1 MEKKEYSLLT
11 KLGVIIITLVVSIM
25 IINSTYT
32 YQKTKNSILKEM
44 KEDSKDAIFSLKN
57 NISILLASYSP
68 NEYEQIITNELK
80 DKDIFAIVIKDY
92 NLGKVLGKKVYI
104 SGKIKNK
111 YSVIEDY
118 DYKNEEQNKQLANSF
133 FSNSSNIT
141 DSSNNI
147 LGTITL
153 YLSDTALN
161 KELDI
166 IIYNTIV
173 NTIFLSILLILFLYL
188 SIKYYILKP
197 ISNIIDAINND
208 NSHGIPSKPIPY
220 SKSTEIN
227 ELSSSINKMILSI
240 KESRNILEKSQ
251 HRLEYLLDL
260 SPIAVRITK
269 KNKKNK
275 DYVIFANSAYSK
287 MLKINQNSVYGM
299 DPKGYYTTK
308 TAYEDIEK
316 ELLKG
321 NSIYNRIMEV
331 EIQNKQVFL
340 LASYMN
346 IEYDGQNA
354 TIGWFYDLT
363 KEKENEAKLH
373 KALELQTTI
382 FDNSGYMMISTNRDG
397 IIQQFNKEAERV
409 LGYEAKEVVNIHTP
423 LLFHLKSE
431 IKQRKFYLSKE
442 LNINITSTFEV
453 FTAKTNLGLKNESE
467 WTVIAKNGEH
477 IPVLMTIT
485 ALKNKDN
492 ETYGYLGISQ
502 DISQRKL
509 LESQSKLASMGEM
522 IGNIAHQWRQ
532 PLSMI
537 STIASGILLKNEL
550 VEKVSPQI
558 VSDMEKIMGQTNYLS
573 QTIDD
578 FRNFIKNTN
587 IKETISIVETIEKAL
602 TILKPS
608 INNNHIK
615 LITNFKDDWEIE
627 GFQNQIIQAFINII
641 NNSKDA
647 IKERLKESDEKLIFI
662 ESQKINNQFI
672 LVIKDN
678 AGGIDDNIL
687 HKVFEPYFTTKHK
700 SIGTGIGL
708 SMSHQIITEYHD
720 ASIEVFNSTYIY
732 NKKQYIGAY
741 FQITFNN
748 FCKI

>member
-1 MEKKEYSLLT
+1 MENKQYSLLT

-25 IINSTYT
+25 IINSTYN
-32 YQKTKNSILKEM
+32 YQKTKSSILKEM
-44 KEDSKDAIFSLKN
+44 KDDSKESILSIKS

-68 NEYEQIITNELK
+68 NEYGKIINNELK

-92 NLGKVLGKKVYI
+92 NLGKVLGKNVYI
-104 SGKIKNK
+104 SGRIKNK
-111 YSVIEDY
+111 NSIIEDY
-118 DYKNEEQNKQLANSF
+118 DDKNEEQNRQLANSF

-141 DSSNNI
+141 DSSNNL
-147 LGTITL
+147 LGTIAI
-153 YLSDTALN
+153 YLSDSALN
-161 KELDI
+161 EELDT
-166 IIYNTIV
+166 IIYDTII
-173 NTIFLSILLILFLYL
+173 NTIFLSVLLILFLYL

-208 NSHGIPSKPIPY
+208 NSHGIPNKPIPY

-240 KESRNILEKSQ
+240 KDSRSILEKSQ

-260 SPIAVRITK
+260 SPISIRITK
-269 KNKKNK
+269 KTKKNK
-275 DYVIFANSAYSK
+275 DYVIFANGAYSK
-287 MLKINQNSVYGM
+287 LLQVSKDNVYGM
-299 DPKGYYTTK
+299 DPKDYYINK
-308 TAYEDIEK
+308 TAYENIEK
-316 ELLKG
+316 ELLNG
-321 NSIYNRIMEV
+321 NSIYNMTMEV
-331 EIQNKQVFL
+331 KINNKQVYV

-346 IEYDGQNA
+346 IEYDGENA
-354 TIGWFYDLT
+354 IIGWFYDIT
-363 KEKENEAKLH
+363 NEKENEANLH

-382 FDNSGYMMISTNRDG
+382 FDNSGYMIISTNING
-397 IIQQFNKEAERV
+397 VIQQFNKEAERI
-409 LGYEAKEVVNIHTP
+409 LGYKAKEVVNIHTP

-431 IKQRKFYLSKE
+431 IKQRKTYLSKE
-442 LNINITSTFEV
+442 LNINITSSFEV
-453 FTAKTNLGLKNESE
+453 FSAKTDLGLKNENE
-467 WTVIAKNGEH
+467 WTVISKNGEH
-477 IPVLMTIT
+477 IPVLITIT

-492 ETYGYLGISQ
+492 ETYGYIGICQ

-537 STIASGILLKNEL
+537 STIASGILIKNEL
-550 VEKVSPQI
+550 VEKISPQI

-587 IKETISIVETIEKAL
+587 QKEKISIVETIEKAL

-608 INNNHIK
+608 INNNHIN
-615 LITNFKDDWEIE
+615 LITKFKDDCEIE

-641 NNSKDA
+641 NNAKDA
-647 IKERLKESDEKLIFI
+647 IKERLRDNEEKLIFI
-662 ESQKINNQFI
+662 ETQKINNQLI

-678 AGGIDDNIL
+678 AGGIDDTIM

-720 ASIEVFNSTYIY
+720 ASIEVFNSTYTY
-732 NKKQYIGAY
+732 DKRQYIGAY

-748 FCKI
+748 FCDI